1 MKLIE
6 CPRDAIQGLENFIE
20 TDKKVA
26 YLNYLLSLN
35 LFDVIDFGSFV
46 SPKAMPQMADTSEV
60 IQHLNKAN
68 SKTKLL
74 AIIANERG
82 ATDAVKYESVDFLGF
97 PFSVSETFQQRNT
110 NSSIAESLEVVKKI
124 NTLAIQHDKELVLY
138 LSMAFGNPYGD
149 EWNEEIINKWLE
161 TFHEMGVKTV
171 SLSDTIGV
179 ADAPSIER
187 ICKHAVKSFPE
198 MEIGVHLHTTSE
210 TSLSKIK
217 AAESAGITRFDGAML
232 GYGGCPMAKD
242 ELVGNM
248 PMEDLLTYFGVTS
261 DAQTEELKS
270 RFLELINLSNVP
282 TH

>member
-6 CPRDAIQGLENFIE
+6 CPRDAIQGLKPFIS

-60 IQHLNKAN
+60 IERLDKSTSQ
-68 SKTKLL
+68 TKLL

-82 ATDAVKYESVDFLGF
+82 ATDAVRHQNVDFLGF

-110 NSSIAESLEVVKKI
+110 NSSIAESLDVVKRI
-124 NTLAIQHDKELVLY
+124 NELSLAKNKELVVY

-149 EWNEEIINKWLE
+149 EWNEEIITKWLKVFSE
-161 TFHEMGVKTV
+161 IGIKTI

-179 ADAPSIER
+179 ANAESIER
-187 ICKHAVKSFPE
+187 ICKHAVQNFPE
-198 MEIGVHLHTTSE
+198 MEIGVHLHTTPE
-210 TSLSKIK
+210 TSLSKII
-217 AAESAGITRFDGAML
+217 AAENSGIERFDGAML

-242 ELVGNM
+242 ELTGNM
-248 PMEDLLTYFGVTS
+248 PMEDLLSHFNV
-261 DAQTEELKS
+261 ANEVQTEEMKWK
-270 RFLELINLSNVP
+270 FLELIG
-282 TH
+282 

>member
-6 CPRDAIQGLENFIE
+6 CPRDAIQGLKPFIS

-60 IQHLNKAN
+60 IERLDKSTSQ
-68 SKTKLL
+68 TKLL

-82 ATDAVKYESVDFLGF
+82 ATDAVRYQNVDFLGF

-110 NSSIAESLEVVKKI
+110 NSSIAESLDVVKRI
-124 NTLAIQHDKELVLY
+124 NELSLEKNKELVVY

-149 EWNEEIINKWLE
+149 EWNEEIITKWLKVFSE
-161 TFHEMGVKTV
+161 IGIKTI

-179 ADAPSIER
+179 ANAESIER
-187 ICKHAVKSFPE
+187 ICKHAVQNFPE
-198 MEIGVHLHTTSE
+198 MEIGVHLHTTPE

-217 AAESAGITRFDGAML
+217 AAENSGIKRFDGAML

-242 ELVGNM
+242 DLTGNM
-248 PMEDLLTYFGVTS
+248 PMEDLLSHFNV
-261 DAQTEELKS
+261 ANEVQIEEMKGK
-270 RFLELINLSNVP
+270 FLELIG
-282 TH
+282 

>member
-6 CPRDAIQGLENFIE
+6 CPRDAIQGLKPFIE

-46 SPKAMPQMADTSEV
+46 SSKAIPQMADTSEV
-60 IQHLNKAN
+60 VQRLNKAD

-82 ATDAVKYESVDFLGF
+82 ATDAVKHESVDFLGF

-110 NSSIAESLEVVKKI
+110 NSSIEESLGVVKKI
-124 NTLAIQHDKELVLY
+124 NASAAQHGKELVLY

-149 EWNEEIINKWLE
+149 EWNEGIINKWLE
-161 TFHEMGVKTV
+161 TFHKMGIQTV

-179 ADAPSIER
+179 ADAASIER
-187 ICKHAVKSFPE
+187 ICKHVVTAFPE
-198 MEIGVHLHTTSE
+198 MEIGVHLHTTPE
-210 TSLSKIK
+210 TSLPKIN
-217 AAESAGITRFDGAML
+217 AAENAGIKRFDGAML

-242 ELVGNM
+242 ELTGNM
-248 PMEDLLTYFGVTS
+248 PMEDLLEHFQLIS
-261 DAQTEELKS
+261 NQQISEMKEA
-270 RFLELINLSNVP
+270 FLELIS
-282 TH
+282 

>member
-6 CPRDAIQGLENFIE
+6 CPRDAIQGLKTFIE
-20 TDKKVA
+20 TDKKVD

-46 SPKAMPQMADTSEV
+46 SPKAMPQMADTEEV
-60 IQHLNKAN
+60 VKRLDKSN

-74 AIIANERG
+74 AIVANERG
-82 ATDAVKYESVDFLGF
+82 ANDAVKFQNIDFLGF

-110 NSSIAESLEVVKKI
+110 NSSIEESLEVVKKM
-124 NTLAIQHDKELVLY
+124 NALTTKHDKQLVLY

-149 EWNEEIINKWLE
+149 AWSEEIINKWLKE
-161 TFHEMGVKTV
+161 FSEMGIKTV

-179 ADAPSIER
+179 AEVLSIER
-187 ICKHAVKSFPE
+187 ICKHAVIAFPE
-198 MEIGVHLHTTSE
+198 MEIGVHLHTTPE

-242 ELVGNM
+242 ELTGNM
-248 PMEDLLTYFGVTS
+248 PMEDLLEHFQTTS
-261 DAQTEELKS
+261 NEQISKIKEQ
-270 RFLELINLSNVP
+270 FLELIS
-282 TH
+282 

>member
-6 CPRDAIQGLENFIE
+6 CPRDAIQGLKTFIE
-20 TDKKVA
+20 TDKKVD

-46 SPKAMPQMADTSEV
+46 SPKAMPQMADTEEV
-60 IQHLNKAN
+60 VKRLDKSN

-74 AIIANERG
+74 AIVANERG
-82 ATDAVKYESVDFLGF
+82 ANDAVKFQNIDFFGF

-110 NSSIAESLEVVKKI
+110 NSSIEESLEVVKKM
-124 NTLAIQHDKELVLY
+124 NALTTKHDKQLVLY

-149 EWNEEIINKWLE
+149 AWSEEIINKWLKE
-161 TFHEMGVKTV
+161 FSEMGIKTV

-179 ADAPSIER
+179 AEALSIER
-187 ICKHAVKSFPE
+187 ICKHAVIAFPE
-198 MEIGVHLHTTSE
+198 MEIGVHLHTTPE

-242 ELVGNM
+242 ELTGNM
-248 PMEDLLTYFGVTS
+248 PMEDLLEHFQTTS
-261 DAQTEELKS
+261 NEQISKIKEQ
-270 RFLELINLSNVP
+270 FLELIS
-282 TH
+282 

>member
-6 CPRDAIQGLENFIE
+6 CPRDAIQGLKPFIE

-26 YLNYLLSLN
+26 YLNYLLSLS

-46 SPKAMPQMADTSEV
+46 SPKAIPQMADTSEV
-60 IQHLNKAN
+60 VQRLNKAD

-82 ATDAVKYESVDFLGF
+82 ATDAVKHESVDFLGF

-110 NSSIAESLEVVKKI
+110 NSSIEESLGVVKKI
-124 NTLAIQHDKELVLY
+124 NASAAQYGKELVLY

-149 EWNEEIINKWLE
+149 EWNEGIINKWLE
-161 TFHEMGVKTV
+161 TFHKMGIQTV

-179 ADAPSIER
+179 ADAASIER
-187 ICKHAVKSFPE
+187 ICKHVVTAFPE
-198 MEIGVHLHTTSE
+198 MEIGVHLHTTPA
-210 TSLSKIK
+210 TSLPKIN
-217 AAESAGITRFDGAML
+217 AAENAGIKRFDGAML

-242 ELVGNM
+242 ELTGNM
-248 PMEDLLTYFGVTS
+248 PMEDLLEHFQLIS
-261 DAQTEELKS
+261 NQQISEMKEA
-270 RFLELINLSNVP
+270 FLELIS
-282 TH
+282 

>member
-6 CPRDAIQGLENFIE
+6 CPRDAIQGLKPFIE

-46 SPKAMPQMADTSEV
+46 SPKAIPQMADTSEV
-60 IQHLNKAN
+60 VQRLNKAD

-82 ATDAVKYESVDFLGF
+82 ATDAVKHESVDFLGF

-110 NSSIAESLEVVKKI
+110 NSSIEESLGVVKKI
-124 NTLAIQHDKELVLY
+124 NASAAQHGKELVLY

-149 EWNEEIINKWLE
+149 EWNEGIINKWLE
-161 TFHEMGVKTV
+161 TFHKMGIQTV

-179 ADAPSIER
+179 ADAASIER
-187 ICKHAVKSFPE
+187 ICKHVVTAFPE
-198 MEIGVHLHTTSE
+198 MEIGVHLHTTPE
-210 TSLSKIK
+210 TSLPKIN
-217 AAESAGITRFDGAML
+217 AAENAGIKRFDGAML

-242 ELVGNM
+242 ELTGNM
-248 PMEDLLTYFGVTS
+248 PMEDLLEHFQLIS
-261 DAQTEELKS
+261 NQQISEMKEA
-270 RFLELINLSNVP
+270 FLELIS
-282 TH
+282 

>member
-6 CPRDAIQGLENFIE
+6 CPRDAIQGLKPFIE

-46 SPKAMPQMADTSEV
+46 SSKAIPQMADTSEV
-60 IQHLNKAN
+60 VQRLNKAD

-82 ATDAVKYESVDFLGF
+82 ATDAVKHESVDFLGF

-110 NSSIAESLEVVKKI
+110 NSSIEESLGVVKKI
-124 NTLAIQHDKELVLY
+124 NASAAQHGKELVLY

-149 EWNEEIINKWLE
+149 EWNEGIINKWLE
-161 TFHEMGVKTV
+161 TFHKMGIQTV

-179 ADAPSIER
+179 ADAASIER
-187 ICKHAVKSFPE
+187 ICKHVVTAFPE
-198 MEIGVHLHTTSE
+198 MEIGVHLHTTPE
-210 TSLSKIK
+210 TSLPKIN
-217 AAESAGITRFDGAML
+217 AAENAGIKRFDGAML

-242 ELVGNM
+242 ELTGNM
-248 PMEDLLTYFGVTS
+248 PMEDLLEHFQLIPNQQIS
-261 DAQTEELKS
+261 EMKEA
-270 RFLELINLSNVP
+270 FLELIS
-282 TH
+282 

>member
-6 CPRDAIQGLENFIE
+6 CPRDAIQGLKPFIS

-60 IQHLNKAN
+60 IERLDKSTSQ
-68 SKTKLL
+68 TKLL

-82 ATDAVKYESVDFLGF
+82 ATDAVKHQKVDFLGF

-110 NSSIAESLEVVKKI
+110 NSSIAESLDVVKRI
-124 NTLAIQHDKELVLY
+124 NELSLEKNKELVVY

-149 EWNEEIINKWLE
+149 EWNEEIITKWLKVFSE
-161 TFHEMGVKTV
+161 IGIKTI

-179 ADAPSIER
+179 ANAESIER
-187 ICKHAVKSFPE
+187 ICKHAVQNFPE
-198 MEIGVHLHTTSE
+198 MEIGVHLHTTPE

-217 AAESAGITRFDGAML
+217 AAEAAGIKRFDGAML

-242 ELVGNM
+242 ELTGNM
-248 PMEDLLTYFGVTS
+248 PMEDLLSHFDV
-261 DAQTEELKS
+261 ANEVKIEEMKGK
-270 RFLELINLSNVP
+270 FLELIS
-282 TH
+282 

>member
-6 CPRDAIQGLENFIE
+6 CPRDAIQGLKTFIE
-20 TDKKVA
+20 TDKKVD

-46 SPKAMPQMADTSEV
+46 SPKAMPQMADTEEV
-60 IQHLNKAN
+60 VKRLDKSN

-74 AIIANERG
+74 AIVANERG
-82 ATDAVKYESVDFLGF
+82 ANDAVKFQNIDFFGF

-110 NSSIAESLEVVKKI
+110 NSSIEESLEVVKKM
-124 NTLAIQHDKELVLY
+124 NALTTKHDKQLVLY

-149 EWNEEIINKWLE
+149 AWSEEIINKWLKE
-161 TFHEMGVKTV
+161 FSEMGIKTV

-179 ADAPSIER
+179 AEVLSIER
-187 ICKHAVKSFPE
+187 ICKHAVIAFPE
-198 MEIGVHLHTTSE
+198 MEIGVHLHTTPE

-242 ELVGNM
+242 ELTGNM
-248 PMEDLLTYFGVTS
+248 PMEDLLEHFQTTS
-261 DAQTEELKS
+261 NEQISKIKEQ
-270 RFLELINLSNVP
+270 FLELIS
-282 TH
+282 

>member
-6 CPRDAIQGLENFIE
+6 CPRDAIQGLKPFIE

-46 SPKAMPQMADTSEV
+46 SPKAIPQMADTSEV
-60 IQHLNKAN
+60 VQRLNKAD

-82 ATDAVKYESVDFLGF
+82 ATDAVKHESVDFLGF

-110 NSSIAESLEVVKKI
+110 NSSIEESLGVIKKI
-124 NTLAIQHDKELVLY
+124 NASAAQHGKELVLY

-149 EWNEEIINKWLE
+149 EWNEGIINKWLE
-161 TFHEMGVKTV
+161 TFHKMGIQTV

-179 ADAPSIER
+179 ADAASIER
-187 ICKHAVKSFPE
+187 ICKHVVTAFPE
-198 MEIGVHLHTTSE
+198 MEIGVHLHTTPE
-210 TSLSKIK
+210 TSLPKIN
-217 AAESAGITRFDGAML
+217 AAENAGIKRFDGAML

-242 ELVGNM
+242 ELTGNM
-248 PMEDLLTYFGVTS
+248 PMEDLLEHFQLIS
-261 DAQTEELKS
+261 NQQISEMKEA
-270 RFLELINLSNVP
+270 FLELIS
-282 TH
+282 

>member
-6 CPRDAIQGLENFIE
+6 CPRDAIQGFKPFIS
-20 TDKKVA
+20 TDKKVE

-46 SPKAMPQMADTSEV
+46 SSKAMPQMADTLEV
-60 IQHLNKAN
+60 VGRLNKSA

-82 ATDAVKYESVDFLGF
+82 ATDAVKHLNVDFLGF
-97 PFSVSETFQQRNT
+97 PFSISETFQQRNT
-110 NSSIAESLEVVKKI
+110 NSSITESLEVVKRI
-124 NTLAIQHDKELVLY
+124 NELSLENNKELVVY

-149 EWNEEIINKWLE
+149 EWNEEIITKWLKI
-161 TFHEMGVKTV
+161 FSEMGIKTI

-179 ADAPSIER
+179 ANAESIER
-187 ICKHAVKSFPE
+187 ICKHAVQNFPE
-198 MEIGVHLHTTSE
+198 VEIGVHLHTTPE

-217 AAESAGITRFDGAML
+217 AAEAAKIKRFDGAML

-242 ELVGNM
+242 ELTGNM
-248 PMEDLLTYFGVTS
+248 PMEDLLSHFNLANEVKI
-261 DAQTEELKS
+261 EEMKGK
-270 RFLELINLSNVP
+270 FLELIS
-282 TH
+282 

>member
-6 CPRDAIQGLENFIE
+6 CPRDAIQGLKTFIE
-20 TDKKVA
+20 TDKKVD

-46 SPKAMPQMADTSEV
+46 SPKAMPQMADTEEV
-60 IQHLNKAN
+60 VKRLDKSN

-74 AIIANERG
+74 AIVANERG
-82 ATDAVKYESVDFLGF
+82 ANDAVKFQNIDFFGF

-110 NSSIAESLEVVKKI
+110 NSSIEESLEVVKKM
-124 NTLAIQHDKELVLY
+124 NALTTKHDKQLVLY

-149 EWNEEIINKWLE
+149 AWSEEIINKWLKE
-161 TFHEMGVKTV
+161 FSEMGIKTV

-179 ADAPSIER
+179 AEVLSIER
-187 ICKHAVKSFPE
+187 ICKHAVIAFPE
-198 MEIGVHLHTTSE
+198 MEIGVHLHTTPE

-242 ELVGNM
+242 ELTGNM
-248 PMEDLLTYFGVTS
+248 PMEDLLEHFQTTS
-261 DAQTEELKS
+261 NEQISKIKEQFFSKNEY
-270 RFLELINLSNVP
+270 
-282 TH
+282 

>member
-6 CPRDAIQGLENFIE
+6 CPRDAIQGLKTFIE
-20 TDKKVA
+20 TDKKVD

-46 SPKAMPQMADTSEV
+46 SPKAMPQMADTEEV
-60 IQHLNKAN
+60 VKRLDKSN

-74 AIIANERG
+74 AIVANERG
-82 ATDAVKYESVDFLGF
+82 ANDAVKFQNIDFLGF

-110 NSSIAESLEVVKKI
+110 NSSIEESLEVVKKM
-124 NTLAIQHDKELVLY
+124 NALTTKHDKQLVLY

-149 EWNEEIINKWLE
+149 AWSEEIINKWLKE
-161 TFHEMGVKTV
+161 FSEMGIKTV

-179 ADAPSIER
+179 AEVLSIER
-187 ICKHAVKSFPE
+187 ICKHAVIAFPE
-198 MEIGVHLHTTSE
+198 MEIGVHLHTTPE

-242 ELVGNM
+242 ELTGNM
-248 PMEDLLTYFGVTS
+248 PMEDLLEHFQTTS
-261 DAQTEELKS
+261 NEQISEIKEQ
-270 RFLELINLSNVP
+270 FLELIS
-282 TH
+282 

>member
-6 CPRDAIQGLENFIE
+6 CPRDAIQGLKTFIE
-20 TDKKVA
+20 TDKKVD

-46 SPKAMPQMADTSEV
+46 SPKAMPQMADTEEV
-60 IQHLNKAN
+60 VKRLDKSN

-74 AIIANERG
+74 AIVANERG
-82 ATDAVKYESVDFLGF
+82 ANDAVKFQNIDFLGF

-110 NSSIAESLEVVKKI
+110 NSSIEESLEVVKKM
-124 NTLAIQHDKELVLY
+124 NALTTKHDKQLVLY

-149 EWNEEIINKWLE
+149 AWSEEIINKWLKE
-161 TFHEMGVKTV
+161 FSEMGIKTV
-171 SLSDTIGV
+171 SLSDTIGAAEV
-179 ADAPSIER
+179 LSIER
-187 ICKHAVKSFPE
+187 ICKHAVIAFPE
-198 MEIGVHLHTTSE
+198 MEIGVHLHTTPE

-242 ELVGNM
+242 ELTGNM
-248 PMEDLLTYFGVTS
+248 PMEDLLEHFQTTS
-261 DAQTEELKS
+261 NEQISKIKEQ
-270 RFLELINLSNVP
+270 FLELIS
-282 TH
+282 